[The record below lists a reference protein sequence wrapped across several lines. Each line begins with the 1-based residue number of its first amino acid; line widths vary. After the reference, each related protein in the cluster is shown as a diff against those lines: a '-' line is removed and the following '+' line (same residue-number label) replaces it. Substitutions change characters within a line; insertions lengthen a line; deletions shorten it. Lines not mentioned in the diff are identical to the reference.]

1 MEGFLAYD
9 CDDNLAA
16 RLRREIDEARG
27 AGYDCFEFNTFD
39 VELFYG
45 ENRVKITEV
54 AALGYA
60 DMPRRSSIG
69 ANACVR
75 TATVLARGAGRGP
88 SRARRPSGARGDL
101 DPRVRAVVPVP
112 R

>member
-75 TATVLARGAGRGP
+75 TATVLARGWARTVTRTASVRGP
-88 SRARRPSGARGDL
+88 W
-101 DPRVRAVVPVP
+101 
-112 R
+112 